1 MFATR
6 RRLLMTASA
15 GLLLAACQGKTTA
28 DQDDASDMTLGDP
41 RAPVR
46 IVEYASVTCPHCK
59 EWHDT
64 VWPQLKQNYIDTG
77 KVRFIFREFPTNPE
91 LLAIAGFQLARCGGR
106 TGEQYFN
113 MLDVLFAQQIPL
125 YDAYAQGKA
134 KEKLLEIA
142 KSSGMSE
149 DEFTKCVE
157 DPEGAKRINQTID
170 NGRTRFNITGTPTF
184 IVNGKVAGADAVQYA
199 TLAKLIDKEI
209 SGAKAG

>member
-64 VWPQLKQNYIDTG
+64 VWPQLKQNYI
-77 KVRFIFREFPTNPE
+77 
-91 LLAIAGFQLARCGGR
+91 
-106 TGEQYFN
+106 
-113 MLDVLFAQQIPL
+113 
-125 YDAYAQGKA
+125 
-134 KEKLLEIA
+134 
-142 KSSGMSE
+142 
-149 DEFTKCVE
+149 
-157 DPEGAKRINQTID
+157 
-170 NGRTRFNITGTPTF
+170 
-184 IVNGKVAGADAVQYA
+184 
-199 TLAKLIDKEI
+199 
-209 SGAKAG
+209 